1 MKLLFNKDDSIYK
14 IFTTIEKLHY
24 KKIVHIFIHEENI
37 IFNNIW
43 FAKQLL
49 DILEKKKHNYSFS
62 I

>member
-1 MKLLFNKDDSIYK
+1 MKLFFNKGDSIYK
-14 IFTTIEKLHY
+14 IFTTIEKIHS
-24 KKIVHIFIHEENI
+24 KKSVTISIHEENI

-49 DILEKKKHNYSFS
+49 DVLENKKIDYRFS